1 MKNMMKNLL
10 RALTRAC
17 VELIESESGEFL
29 TTREKS
35 RLLDAMMRE
44 QRHQPGHHGATVVV
58 QSGSNESPLTAGH
71 IQPA

>member
-1 MKNMMKNLL
+1 MKYMMNNFL
-10 RALTRAC
+10 RALTRAG

-44 QRHQPGHHGATVVV
+44 QRQQLGRHGATAVV
-58 QSGSNESPLTAGH
+58 QSGLNEPPLTAGY
-71 IQPA
+71 IQTA

>member
-1 MKNMMKNLL
+1 MKSLMKTVL

-17 VELIESESGEFL
+17 VELVESESGEFL

-44 QRHQPGHHGATVVV
+44 QRERNQ
-58 QSGSNESPLTAGH
+58 
-71 IQPA
+71 

>member
-1 MKNMMKNLL
+1 MKSLMKTVL

-44 QRHQPGHHGATVVV
+44 QREHKDTRKVVAAR
-58 QSGSNESPLTAGH
+58 QNEPPLPVGH
-71 IQPA
+71 IQSA

>member
-1 MKNMMKNLL
+1 MKSLMKTVL

-44 QRHQPGHHGATVVV
+44 QLERNDTKAVVTAK
-58 QSGSNESPLTAGH
+58 SNEPPLQAGH
-71 IQPA
+71 IQSA

>member
-1 MKNMMKNLL
+1 MTSLLKTFL

-29 TTREKS
+29 TTREKG

-44 QRHQPGHHGATVVV
+44 QRERKTV
-58 QSGSNESPLTAGH
+58 QAAAPSGSNEPPLTARH
-71 IQPA
+71 IQSA